1 MKRMDRYKSNDASSR
16 ESRLDKNQELYHNV
30 SSNVIYTNITDVTNS
45 NAYEIK
51 QNQSSQHTTREAY
64 QQMKKYK
71 NVEPIPKVRKDL
83 DDFNY
88 LYKQKENKIYD
99 INSVLEEA
107 RKNREDND
115 NKEAK
120 RKLKNQSYNILLNM
134 DKEEL
139 EKYREEKRNR
149 VTTPEEDELRE
160 VIDTIASK
168 TLAGEIDKEI
178 TVDLLSDLMA
188 TNMLDKVEAS
198 SEMADT
204 NENDE
209 LKTEIKEFVEEI
221 EAKKEELE
229 KTSERPVNLEDI
241 EETNEEKLSVSKQVL
256 NKEDLEKIKNTDP
269 IEEPKEGIMRDKDED
284 FYTRSMDLSDK
295 DFEMSDDFKEK
306 KLPAGVVILIVLLIL
321 AVLAVAGYF
330 IYKRFM

>member
-134 DKEEL
+134 NKEEL

-209 LKTEIKEFVEEI
+209 LKTEIKEFVEEMK
-221 EAKKEELE
+221 AKKEELE

-241 EETNEEKLSVSKQVL
+241 EETIEEKLSVSKQVL

-269 IEEPKEGIMRDKDED
+269 IEEPEEGIMRDKDED